1 MPVPHTAV
9 SRVAVVALCL
19 VAGVLGV
26 MGAHGADLA
35 YLVLPTTAA
44 ALVCLGAA
52 AKMARDNCFESRLVA
67 VVTVLACVLAAVAAA
82 SIGLPGQEPRM
93 APAGVLLVGAAIVFL
108 VAVAVEVPQ
117 RHRPDR
123 ATSPYAP

>member
-52 AKMARDNCFESRLVA
+52 AKMARDNCFESRLIA

-82 SIGLPGQEPRM
+82 SIGLPGGEPQVT
-93 APAGVLLVGAAIVFL
+93 PAGGLLVGAALGFL
-108 VAVAVEVPQ
+108 AAGAVEGP
-117 RHRPDR
+117 RRPPPEG
-123 ATSPYAP
+123 AGAPYAP